1 MKDDD
6 HSVGSL
12 PDERVVDGGLWA
24 DSITF
29 EIERDSSSLCV
40 TYAGS
45 PAGLKRSRTLLESMV
60 VVGRMG
66 G

>member
-12 PDERVVDGGLWA
+12 PDERVVDEGLRA
-24 DSITF
+24 DGITF
-29 EIERDSSSLCV
+29 EIERESSSLCV

-45 PAGLKRSRTLLESMV
+45 PAGVKRS
-60 VVGRMG
+60 
-66 G
+66 

>member
-12 PDERVVDGGLWA
+12 PDERVVDEGLRT
-24 DSITF
+24 DGITF
-29 EIERDSSSLCV
+29 EIERESSSLCV

-45 PAGLKRSRTLLESMV
+45 PAGVKRS
-60 VVGRMG
+60 
-66 G
+66 